1 MRKIE
6 MLSVLLRNSWPTVL
20 AVSIA
25 TGYGLISYIS
35 HQKPE
40 QSLLFFL
47 LISGIIF
54 LLIFAINRY
63 FSVSKKSVFFWAL
76 AFHMIGFLGLPL
88 FEDDH
93 YRYLWDGYR
102 TVASGSPYGIPP
114 ENFFNDKNTPPE
126 INAILSG
133 INYPEVP
140 TIYGPALQGIFAS
153 GFMIAPGKFW
163 PIKAMLV
170 LANLCLIFLLLKHA
184 DAKNTV
190 LYAWNPLVFKE
201 IALTGHPDGLV
212 ALMILIAWL
221 TRSYWKQRVS
231 SIIFGLALAVKI
243 SVLPALAWFFWK
255 RQYSNIVIAIGVF
268 FLCYLPFIG
277 AGSDWSG
284 FKVFASEWE
293 FNSGVY
299 AIVAAIL
306 PTGYAKVMCLG
317 TAGLAMLWL
326 MKPSAAIANPP
337 WHRLFGILLLL
348 SPVVNAWYLLWFLA
362 LASLQTDRWPWCASA
377 LVLLSYV
384 TGQNLGDETIST
396 FSMPLWARIT
406 EWILLLIVVCFDVF
420 KKTAANPFAS
430 PPPLSH
436 H

>member
-1 MRKIE
+1 M
-6 MLSVLLRNSWPTVL
+6 

-25 TGYGLISYIS
+25 ISYGLISYIS
-35 HQKPE
+35 HEKPE

-47 LISGIIF
+47 LLSGLVF

-63 FSVSKKSVFFWAL
+63 FSLSKKVVFFWAL
-76 AFHMIGFLGLPL
+76 AFHVIGFLGLPL

-102 TVASGSPYGIPP
+102 TVSSGSPYGIAP
-114 ENFFNDKNTPPE
+114 EDFFSDKHTPPE
-126 INAILSG
+126 MNAVLSG

-153 GFMIAPGKFW
+153 GYLIAPGKFW
-163 PIKAMLV
+163 PVKSILI

-184 DAKNTV
+184 DAKNV
-190 LYAWNPLVFKE
+190 MLYAWNPLVFKE

-212 ALMILIAWL
+212 ALMILLAWL
-221 TRSYWKQRVS
+221 TRSYWKQRIC

-243 SVLPALAWFFWK
+243 IVLPALAWFFWK
-255 RQYSNIVIAIGVF
+255 RQYSNIIIALSIF
-268 FLCYLPFIG
+268 FLCYLPFMG

-293 FNSGVY
+293 FNSGIY
-299 AIVAAIL
+299 GIVAAIF
-306 PTGYAKVMCLG
+306 PTAYAKIICFGV
-317 TAGLAMLWL
+317 AGLAMLWL
-326 MKPSAAIANPP
+326 MKSSAAITNPP

-348 SPVVNAWYLLWFLA
+348 SPVVNAWYLLCFLG
-362 LASLQTDRWPWCASA
+362 LASLHTDRWPWCASV
-377 LVLLSYV
+377 LVLLSYI
-384 TGQNLGDETIST
+384 TGQNLGDETLST

-406 EWILLLIVVCFDVF
+406 EWSLLLCVVYFDVF
-420 KKTAANPFAS
+420 KKNAANPFTSAA
-430 PPPLSH
+430 PLSDH
-436 H
+436 